1 VIRRVAHLSDL
12 HFGEADPARVA
23 ELAADVRAAAP
34 DAVAVSGDLTR
45 RALPAEFEA
54 AFTFLASLDAPL
66 LVVPGNHDIPHSA
79 LWERF
84 MAPKRRWHAAR
95 VTAPAERLDLPEDAG
110 RDCGPLRLIGLDTVS
125 RAHWHVDWSAGAVPP
140 HRLGKLAHELVVE
153 AGAPT
158 LLVCHHP
165 LHHALWARNRHTPR
179 GARATIKLLH
189 EQGVTAVLCGH
200 LHRAEIIPLHAE
212 GPLQVMAPSA
222 FSPRGTGAP
231 NGWNLI
237 EMDGREM
244 RVSTREVT
252 SRGWQPRQLVEAWPG
267 LHLRN

>member
-1 VIRRVAHLSDL
+1 MTRRVAHLSDL

-54 AFTFLASLDAPL
+54 AFTFLASLEAPL
-66 LVVPGNHDIPHSA
+66 LVVPGNHDIPHGA

-95 VTAPAERLDLPEDAG
+95 VTAPAERLDITGGDAPG
-110 RDCGPLRLIGLDTVS
+110 CGPLRLIGLDTVS
-125 RAHWHVDWSAGAVPP
+125 RAQWHVDWSAGAVPA
-140 HRLGKLAHELVVE
+140 HRLGKLAHDLADG
-153 AGAPT
+153 AGTPT

-165 LHHALWARNRHTPR
+165 LRHAPWARGRRTPR
-179 GARATIKLLH
+179 GAGATIELLRA
-189 EQGVTAVLCGH
+189 QGVTAVLCGH
-200 LHRAEIIPLHAE
+200 LHRAEITPLGAD

-222 FSPRGTGAP
+222 FSPRGTRAV

-237 EMDGREM
+237 ELDGAEM
-244 RVSTREVT
+244 RVCAREVT
-252 SRGWQPRQLVEAWPG
+252 SHGWQPRALVEA
-267 LHLRN
+267 